1 MTEQIQ
7 RIERHLIETSV
18 EEAAGTQVWWV
29 DAISKEDALLKFDA
43 GEGEIYGSEVEVIK
57 IGEPWH
63 SGTTSL
69 DDFGDSSEQPIKAA
83 NTITVPRATWDALVK
98 ALVRLKIEVVLSDI
112 PLAYVESHFREHLDI
127 AENALTAANAVSH
140 PKTENT
146 PATGGWAITSESAA
160 NAVSDH
166 FRGVTE
172 MVQPL
177 GWYCVSRDGLAT
189 QCADQR
195 DAEVTA
201 ESANR
206 DWPNSAPYRAVQ
218 LCEFEAH
225 PQATE
230 PAGKTRDPL
239 DLGQYVNEANI
250 SANDKPVA
258 VIEKLQA
265 VINVKKGFQ

>member
-1 MTEQIQ
+1 MTTKDDQIKIALDALDW
-7 RIERHLIETSV
+7 IERCSSFSGQYVRSSV
-18 EEAAGTQVWWV
+18 N
-29 DAISKEDALLKFDA
+29 K
-43 GEGEIYGSEVEVIK
+43 
-57 IGEPWH
+57 
-63 SGTTSL
+63 
-69 DDFGDSSEQPIKAA
+69 KAA
-83 NTITVPRATWDALVK
+83 
-98 ALVRLKIEVVLSDI
+98 E
-112 PLAYVESHFREHLDI
+112 
-127 AENALTAANAVSH
+127 
-140 PKTENT
+140 
-146 PATGGWAITSESAA
+146 AITAIKQAQEPKVKLIPTAEEMGTPMQAQAITPESAA

-201 ESANR
+201 ESADR

-218 LCEFEAH
+218 LCEFEAN

>member
-1 MTEQIQ
+1 MTDQ
-7 RIERHLIETSV
+7 
-18 EEAAGTQVWWV
+18 
-29 DAISKEDALLKFDA
+29 
-43 GEGEIYGSEVEVIK
+43 
-57 IGEPWH
+57 
-63 SGTTSL
+63 
-69 DDFGDSSEQPIKAA
+69 
-83 NTITVPRATWDALVK
+83 ITVPRATWDAMREALEHIQRCIGFDK
-98 ALVRLKIEVVLSDI
+98 ATIHQGS
-112 PLAYVESHFREHLDI
+112 
-127 AENALTAANAVSH
+127 
-140 PKTENT
+140 
-146 PATGGWAITSESAA
+146 ATWYEIDDAITAA

-195 DAEVTA
+195 DAELTA
-201 ESANR
+201 KSANR

-218 LCEFEAH
+218 LCEFEAN
-225 PQATE
+225 PKATE

>member
-1 MTEQIQ
+1 MTDQ
-7 RIERHLIETSV
+7 
-18 EEAAGTQVWWV
+18 
-29 DAISKEDALLKFDA
+29 
-43 GEGEIYGSEVEVIK
+43 
-57 IGEPWH
+57 
-63 SGTTSL
+63 
-69 DDFGDSSEQPIKAA
+69 
-83 NTITVPRATWDALVK
+83 ITVPRATWDAMREALEHIQRCIGFDK
-98 ALVRLKIEVVLSDI
+98 ATIHQGS
-112 PLAYVESHFREHLDI
+112 
-127 AENALTAANAVSH
+127 
-140 PKTENT
+140 
-146 PATGGWAITSESAA
+146 ATWYEIDDAITAA

-201 ESANR
+201 ESADR

-230 PAGKTRDPL
+230 PAEKEDPL
-239 DLGQYVNEANI
+239 QG
-250 SANDKPVA
+250 A
-258 VIEKLQA
+258 VDWLLQA
-265 VINVKKGFQ
+265 DGEFFAVATVQRTLRIGYNRAKRLADIARERAAAPEAKQ